1 MNELSKKAIYDIY
14 CIMKEY
20 LRYENLEDE
29 ESYSELFY
37 EIEKRKLIIPSDI
50 YDKIVAFI
58 DDNIASY
65 VHEDAEHRCEKC
77 FENDNVA
84 INQDGNYEIKDIDAL
99 EKIMIIYQEQLY
111 RLNKKLDD
119 FAMQELRPYL
129 IDKAEEIAMHL

>member
-14 CIMKEY
+14 CIIKEY

-29 ESYSELFY
+29 ESYNELFY
-37 EIEKRKLIIPSDI
+37 EIEKRKLIIPSAI

-65 VHEDAEHRCEKC
+65 VHEDAEHSGKEC
-77 FENDNVA
+77 FANDNVET
-84 INQDGNYEIKDIDAL
+84 NYEIKDIDAL

-111 RLNKKLDD
+111 KLNKKLDD
-119 FAMQELRPYL
+119 FAMQELRSYL
-129 IDKAEEIAMHL
+129 IDKTEEIDMHL

>member
-14 CIMKEY
+14 CIIKEY

-37 EIEKRKLIIPSDI
+37 EIEKRKLIIPSAI

-65 VHEDAEHRCEKC
+65 VHEDAEHSGKEC
-77 FENDNVA
+77 FANDNVA
-84 INQDGNYEIKDIDAL
+84 TNYEIKDIDSL
-99 EKIMIIYQEQLY
+99 EKIMVIYQEQLY
-111 RLNKKLDD
+111 KLNKKLDD

-129 IDKAEEIAMHL
+129 IDKTEEIDMHL